1 MLRQFLMWALICST
15 SPLVCSQNQT
25 TPTSTGCDS
34 IEYSI
39 STRLLEEIVVTASPV
54 INKNDRKII
63 RPDREMSRTS
73 ADGIDLLRRL
83 QLPRITVNPMTNTIS
98 VSGGGNVILCI
109 NGVESTESQIA
120 AIRPQDIEKIEY
132 HDNPGLRYA
141 GAAVV
146 IDYITCRHDTG
157 GNLSFDSFGAYA
169 KGRWATID
177 HISGQYNNGR
187 SVWSTNAGYM
197 GQHKDQWLRDY
208 DEVWRYP
215 DSELT
220 RQEVGLPVSV
230 GQSGLESSINY
241 NYQHPSGN
249 LLNVRVGLDIN
260 DVPDKEEG
268 DRRAIL
274 QTSDMEN
281 PLLVTEHTEEHS
293 ISPNIG
299 LYYTHRLPGNGGLMF
314 DAQYSYMRSRML
326 HTYSE
331 DNYTESNHVKGD
343 KHTLKFL
350 GMYENRSGSRV
361 WSVGVS
367 GYKSTINNIY
377 HQAIPI
383 KIHIDRSEA
392 ALAGE
397 YSDRFGNWGVTGN
410 VMAAYRH
417 MGQYEKNIDKLFLLP
432 SASISYRPSDKW
444 FIRYA
449 ASLDYNMPSA
459 AEISDIT
466 QQIQAGMVR
475 QGNPELHPFRITT
488 QSANVSFD
496 TELLS
501 AYAWVEH
508 RYEHKPIM
516 ESVIFDNGVF
526 VRTYFNQRSFQ
537 RLTIGG
543 SVSVRPWKKHLTLTA
558 KPQLTRYFSRG
569 IDYHHCHNILR
580 IGLSVDFSYGN
591 WLAYANIFS
600 GPANYMYGEEI
611 IEEKDMNQIMAGYT
625 RDKWSLHIGVFNA
638 FLKNYWMETRNLSAL
653 APYTS
658 KAHSARSSSYFA
670 VKFSLSLDF
679 GKGIRHIDMREQ
691 RTDNDSGILTGT
703 K

>member
-1 MLRQFLMWALICST
+1 
-15 SPLVCSQNQT
+15 
-25 TPTSTGCDS
+25 
-34 IEYSI
+34 
-39 STRLLEEIVVTASPV
+39 
-54 INKNDRKII
+54 
-63 RPDREMSRTS
+63 MSRTS

-132 HDNPGLRYA
+132 HDNSGLRYA

-157 GNLSFDSFGAYA
+157 GNLSFDSFGAFA

-187 SVWSTNAGYM
+187 SVWSANAGYM

-249 LLNVRVGLDIN
+249 MLNVRIGLDIN

-314 DAQYSYMRSRML
+314 DAQYSYMHSRML

-367 GYKSTINNIY
+367 GYKSTINNTY
-377 HQAIPI
+377 HQVIPI

-417 MGQYEKNIDKLFLLP
+417 
-432 SASISYRPSDKW
+432 
-444 FIRYA
+444 
-449 ASLDYNMPSA
+449 
-459 AEISDIT
+459 
-466 QQIQAGMVR
+466 
-475 QGNPELHPFRITT
+475 
-488 QSANVSFD
+488 
-496 TELLS
+496 
-501 AYAWVEH
+501 
-508 RYEHKPIM
+508 
-516 ESVIFDNGVF
+516 
-526 VRTYFNQRSFQ
+526 
-537 RLTIGG
+537 
-543 SVSVRPWKKHLTLTA
+543 
-558 KPQLTRYFSRG
+558 
-569 IDYHHCHNILR
+569 
-580 IGLSVDFSYGN
+580 
-591 WLAYANIFS
+591 
-600 GPANYMYGEEI
+600 
-611 IEEKDMNQIMAGYT
+611 
-625 RDKWSLHIGVFNA
+625 
-638 FLKNYWMETRNLSAL
+638 
-653 APYTS
+653 
-658 KAHSARSSSYFA
+658 
-670 VKFSLSLDF
+670 
-679 GKGIRHIDMREQ
+679 
-691 RTDNDSGILTGT
+691 
-703 K
+703 